1 MSLPPKSVLITGLI
15 LVSLMIISQ
24 AVSIPQPLYPV
35 KKYLLPVDWE
45 SIDRNN
51 NSIDDNLEDMAGRNI
66 TAYLILTRLPQ
77 SIDEELIREAGLR
90 IRYVFRKVVKGFLLE
105 GQADKII
112 SLYYTYRSIDLD
124 YDGYSDALYV
134 QATRKYSLYSFWST
148 RETDVRPRAW
158 NLGYFGRGVRIA
170 VLDTG
175 IYLGGRGFNNSSVEF
190 HDLVNGYTTPYDEV
204 GHGTMV
210 SYLIAGSITPQPRLG
225 EGENETLT
233 TYIDY
238 VLVKTYQGAYLT
250 GPFMVTGKTPILKY
264 NGYVVLYNSTARGLS
279 GFIYGASLV
288 HYPSYTINNPYSY
301 DKLWRLNVNYKT
313 LSNGYVLANLTL
325 ENPIS
330 NPPKGLY
337 YAAIYFDQN
346 ALGYLA
352 EVMGRIYLPIMRND
366 NYWLHSGVAPE
377 AGLVVFKVGDRDGID
392 TGLVTQALDMIADW
406 NSDNNESNDVN
417 VVSMSFGGS
426 SDDPTLHTAIQNA
439 LNYGVLSVVAAG
451 NDGYGANYAGNTY
464 PAAYPEVLTVAASNT
479 IGNITSYS
487 SMGGPS
493 SINSSIIKPD
503 VVAPGGSWYGPL
515 TMRDSDGDGE
525 VVFETGDRLEIS
537 LNDTQSAQGTSFSTP
552 QVAGLAGLVVEV
564 LREHGVWLND
574 AYHALLVKSII
585 TSSSHETYPLQR
597 EEGRD
602 YSPSLDHGWKDVNEG
617 YGMID
622 GYAAIKLALRVADY
636 LEYVYSLKN
645 TTLYDYGPHSETLP
659 LIHLGESIREGVLYG
674 ITDINEYLYERF
686 GPSSLEV
693 PVHFEKY
700 DWLLSETIPTR
711 YGARLLVSTSDPGG
725 ALYDLAAYMYD
736 QGRYDLVLLNNT
748 ASTSGVIDEYL
759 NIKPPSSELTGDYL
773 YIVSARRSIEDSPG
787 GNISLFIGPGL
798 TAEFVYGRYIWINS
812 SATAPPSLARYALI
826 IIYYVKPGDNTRYVY
841 AEAIA
846 NTTSLNNLAHIEG
859 YIRIVDQSALQDD
872 YDWYVGIVYTRD
884 KRSLSN
890 LTSSSVVEGP
900 VEVRVR
906 IGEPVVIDITGPLSS
921 VDNTPFKL
929 TARLIYNDTG
939 QPIPGKTVYF
949 YKSSDLSSWE
959 LIGSNTTDS
968 NGYAVLK
975 TSDAWSGVYY
985 YLAYYPGDNYTQYNY
1000 TPIVHSVT
1008 IYLRTSI
1015 SILISNQTPYTVQPV
1030 NITVQLYSQYN
1041 HTPLTGE
1048 NITIWVSSD
1057 NGASWR
1063 KLSSGQTGLNGYY
1076 NFTTIFLASG
1086 SYLVKANYTG
1096 NSGKLYLPAQTSSL
1110 SLESI
1115 KTPTNA
1121 SISLNDTRIEV
1132 YDTVAFITRLNYT
1145 YNGVSKPVT
1154 GATIILEYLN
1164 NTQWVPVDSGITD
1177 SNGYAVLTYRFERN
1191 GTYVFRIYYQGNET
1205 FKPYI
1210 SNNITLVA
1218 FSRATRIELV
1228 RIPKT
1233 APVNGVLFI
1242 EARLL
1247 DDVNSPVPMVNVT
1260 LQKQTSNGWI
1270 NITTNETDNNGYLL
1284 IKWSESIAGN
1294 YTYRLYYSGKPYIYN
1309 ASTST
1314 SFNVSVLKITIFLYL
1329 TTNTTSALINET
1341 VLFTARLT
1349 NNSEPVTG
1357 ETVYLQ
1363 VLENNEWINLAS
1375 STTNSGGYAFFTIT
1389 MKYAGNYTFRAY
1401 YPGSPE
1407 YDRAVSDEVIIEY
1420 KPIPTKLLLVASST
1434 AYTIEKVTVKAVLT
1448 TISGEPLT
1456 GQKVE
1461 FWISRDGGVSWVF
1474 IGENKTNSRGVAVF
1488 SYVFGINGTYL
1499 IKANYTDPGK
1509 YTGEWVYGDSENTT
1523 SITVSLT
1530 PTRLYICSNTTEA
1543 KINETVNVTLS
1554 LVDYYDNPVIGAQ
1567 ILVSLNTT
1575 NGVEYVNL
1583 TTNNHGLAFF
1593 TLSIDSYMIINV
1605 TGVFNDTNTYRA
1617 SSNSTIIRW
1626 VPLKTY
1632 TSLTASNTTP
1642 TTGSTITLT
1651 ATVIDE
1657 YGKPVKNYYIYFYV
1671 SRDNNTWM
1679 LIGLAALDSL
1689 GRASINY
1696 TVNSSGVY
1704 YFGAVFIDPATGL
1717 QGAWRYYSSSSTIIV
1732 NVSKTPTTLILSINT
1747 SRITLGET
1755 VELIALLKTTDNIPV
1770 NGAAIAFYYNNGGGW
1785 KLYGYAVTN
1794 ESGEAIIV
1802 FKPDSAGN
1810 YTFKAVY
1817 AGSNA
1822 YASSMSNNVSL
1833 TVYRK
1838 PSEII
1843 FILQNPAE
1851 PYPNTPVILVFKLQ
1865 SMGEPISNGA
1875 VAVFINNSLYGVY
1888 RTSIDGLLNITVK
1901 FAVPGNY
1908 TLTLIY
1914 NGTDSIAPV
1923 ELTYNITVKYSS
1935 ILTLNVTYEVLG
1947 NGSILFKLV
1956 ARLLINNQP
1965 ASGRKIYFYK
1975 KGSWVLI
1982 GTNTTN
1988 QNGTAILYWLD
1999 KNPSES
2005 ITFKAEYPGETSSW
2019 PTTVTRRI
2027 LVKVTT
2033 PMDEPP
2039 ITSITIAAALII
2051 LAYIISRRKRNK

>member
-1 MSLPPKSVLITGLI
+1 MSLPPKTRLFIALI
-15 LVSLMIISQ
+15 LLSLTIISQ
-24 AVSIPQPLYPV
+24 AYSAPPKLYPI
-35 KKYLLPVDWE
+35 KKYMLPSGWGN
-45 SIDRNN
+45 IDRNN
-51 NSIDDNLEDMAGRNI
+51 DFIDDNLENTGNRNVI
-66 TAYLILTRLPQ
+66 GYLILTRQPL
-77 SIDEELIREAGLR
+77 SIDEELIREAGIR
-90 IRYVFRKVVKGFLLE
+90 IRYVFKHVLKGFLIE
-105 GQADKII
+105 GSVDKII
-112 SLYYTYRSIDLD
+112 SLYYMYRSIDFD
-124 YDGYSDALYV
+124 HDGYSDALYV

-148 RETDVRPRAW
+148 REIDVRPRAW
-158 NLGYFGRGVRIA
+158 DLGYLGRGIRIA

-175 IYLGGRGFNNSSVEF
+175 IYLGGRGFNNSNVEF

-210 SYLIAGSITPQPRLG
+210 SYLIAGNITPQPRIG

-238 VLVKTYQGAYLT
+238 IRVETYQGAYLT
-250 GPFMVTGKTPILKY
+250 GPFMVTGDTPYLKY
-264 NGYVVLYNSTARGLS
+264 NGYVVLYNSSAKGLS
-279 GFIYGASLV
+279 DFIYSASLV
-288 HYPSYTINNPYSY
+288 HYPSYTIDNPYSY
-301 DKLWRLNVNYKT
+301 DKYWTLNINYIT
-313 LSNGYVLANLTL
+313 LNNGYVLANLTL
-325 ENPIS
+325 KDPIS

-337 YAAIYFDQN
+337 YVAIYFNQS
-346 ALGYLA
+346 ALEYLA
-352 EVMGRIYLPIMRND
+352 EVIGRIYLPIMRND
-366 NYWLHSGVAPE
+366 NYWLHSGVAPR
-377 AGLVVFKVGDRDGID
+377 AGLVVFKVGDSNGID
-392 TGLVTQALDMIADW
+392 TGLVSQALDMIAGW

-417 VVSMSFGGS
+417 VVSMSFGGP
-426 SDDPTLHTAIQNA
+426 SDDPTLHNAIKSA

-451 NDGYGANYAGNTY
+451 NDGYGSNYAGNTY

-515 TMRDSDGDGE
+515 TMRDSDQDGE
-525 VVFETGDRLEIS
+525 VVFETGDRFEIDF
-537 LNDTQSAQGTSFSTP
+537 NDTQSAQGTSFSTP

-597 EEGRD
+597 EEGHD
-602 YSPSLDHGWKDVNEG
+602 YSPSLDHGWKDANEG

-622 GYAAIKLALRVADY
+622 GYAAIKLALRVSDY
-636 LEYVYSLKN
+636 LEYVYGLKN
-645 TTLYDYGPHSETLP
+645 STPYDYGLHNETLP
-659 LIHLGESIREGVLYG
+659 LIHLEENVREGVLYG
-674 ITDINEYLYERF
+674 VSDINRYLYERF
-686 GPSSLEV
+686 GPSSLDV

-700 DWLLSETIPTR
+700 DWLLSEAIQTR
-711 YGARLLVSTSDPGG
+711 YGARLLVSSSDPGS

-736 QGRYDLVLLNNT
+736 PDQYDLVLLNNT
-748 ASTSGVIDEYL
+748 NGAKGIVDEYL
-759 NIKPPSSELTGDYL
+759 TIKPPSSELTDDYL
-773 YIVSARRSIEDSPG
+773 YIVSARRSSEESSS

-812 SATAPPSLARYALI
+812 SAAAPPSLARYALI

-846 NTTSLNNLAHIEG
+846 NTTSLNNLAHVEG

-872 YDWYVGIVYTRD
+872 YYWYVGIVYTRD
-884 KRSLSN
+884 KRALSN

-906 IGEPVVIDITGPLSS
+906 IGEPVIIDITGPSS
-921 VDNTPFKL
+921 SIDNTPFKL

-949 YKSSDLSSWE
+949 YRSIDLSDWE

-968 NGYAVLK
+968 NGYAVFK
-975 TSDAWSGVYY
+975 TSEAWSGVYY

-1000 TPIVHSVT
+1000 TRIVHSVT
-1008 IYLRTSI
+1008 IYLRTGI

-1086 SYLVKANYTG
+1086 AYLVKANYTG
-1096 NSGKLYLPAQTSSL
+1096 NSEKLYLSAQTSSL

-1121 SISLNDTRIEV
+1121 SVSLNDTRIEV
-1132 YDTVAFITRLNYT
+1132 YDTLAFITRLNYT
-1145 YNGVSKPVT
+1145 YNGVSKPIS
-1154 GATIILEYLN
+1154 GAELILEYLN
-1164 NTQWVPVDSGITD
+1164 NTQWIPADSSITD
-1177 SNGYAVLTYRFERN
+1177 SNGYTVLTYKFEKN
-1191 GTYVFRIYYQGNET
+1191 GTYIFRIYYPGNET
-1205 FKPYI
+1205 FKPY
-1210 SNNITLVA
+1210 SSDNITVVA
-1218 FSRATRIELV
+1218 YSRATRIELI
-1228 RIPKT
+1228 RTQKT
-1233 APVNGVLFI
+1233 APVNGVLI
-1242 EARLL
+1242 VEARLL
-1247 DDVNSPVPMVNVT
+1247 DDENSPVPMVNVT

-1270 NITTNETDNNGYLL
+1270 NITTNTTDTNGYLL

-1294 YTYRLYYSGKPYIYN
+1294 YTYRLYYPGKPYIYR
-1309 ASTST
+1309 ASASIG
-1314 SFNVSVLKITIFLYL
+1314 FNVSVLKITTFLYL
-1329 TTNTTSALINET
+1329 TSNTTSTFINET
-1341 VLFTARLT
+1341 VLLTARLT
-1349 NNSEPVTG
+1349 NNSEPVSG

-1363 VLENNEWINLAS
+1363 LLENNGWINLTS
-1375 STTNSGGYAFFTIT
+1375 STTNSGGYAFFNIT
-1389 MKYAGNYTFRAY
+1389 MEYAGNYTFRAY

-1407 YDRAVSDEVIIEY
+1407 YDRAVSDELTIEY
-1420 KPIPTKLLLVASST
+1420 KPIPTKLLLIASSK
-1434 AYTIEKVTVKAVLT
+1434 AYTVENVTIKAVLS

-1456 GQKVE
+1456 GQKVK

-1474 IGENKTNSRGVAVF
+1474 IGENATNSSGIALF
-1488 SYVFGINGTYL
+1488 KYVFRTNGTYL

-1530 PTRLYICSNTTEA
+1530 PTRLYIHSNTSTA
-1543 KINETVNVTLS
+1543 KINETVNVTFS
-1554 LVDYYDNPVIGAQ
+1554 LVDYYGDPVIGAH
-1567 ILVSLNTT
+1567 ILVSFNTT
-1575 NGVEYVNL
+1575 NGVEYIDL
-1583 TTNNHGLAFF
+1583 TTNNYGLAFL
-1593 TLSIDSYMIINV
+1593 TLSMDSYMIINV
-1605 TGVFNDTNTYRA
+1605 TGVFNKSSIYRG

-1632 TSLTASNTTP
+1632 TGLSASNTTP

-1657 YGKPVKNYYIYFYV
+1657 YGKPVKNYYIYYYV
-1671 SRDNNTWM
+1671 SRDNNTWA

-1696 TVNSSGVY
+1696 TANSSGIY
-1704 YFGAVFIDPATGL
+1704 YFRAVFIDPATGL
-1717 QGAWRYYSSSSTIIV
+1717 QGAWRYYSSSSIIIV

-1747 SRITLGET
+1747 SRIILGET
-1755 VELIALLKTTDNIPV
+1755 VELVALLKTTYNIPV
-1770 NGAAIAFYYNNGGGW
+1770 IGATIAFYYNNGSGW

-1794 ESGEAIIV
+1794 ESGKAIII

-1810 YTFKAVY
+1810 YTFKAIY
-1817 AGSNA
+1817 IGSDV
-1822 YASSMSNNVSL
+1822 YASSTSNNVSL
-1833 TVYRK
+1833 TVSRK

-1843 FILQNPAE
+1843 FITQNPAE
-1851 PYPNTPVILVFKLQ
+1851 PYPNTPVTLVFKLQ
-1865 SMGEPISNGA
+1865 SMGEPISNG
-1875 VAVFINNSLYGVY
+1875 VIAVFINNTLYGVY
-1888 RTSIDGLLNITVK
+1888 RTDRDGVLNITII
-1901 FAVPGNY
+1901 FTSPDYY
-1908 TLTLIY
+1908 TLTIVY
-1914 NGTDSIAPV
+1914 NGTNNTAPS
-1923 ELTYNITVKYSS
+1923 ELTYNLTVKYSS
-1935 ILTLNVTYEVLG
+1935 RLTLNVTYKVLG

-1956 ARLLINNQP
+1956 ARLLINNKP
-1965 ASGRKIYFYK
+1965 ANNRKIYFYK
-1975 KGSWVLI
+1975 KGSWRLI
-1982 GTNTTN
+1982 GTNTTD

-1999 KNPSES
+1999 KNPSEN
-2005 ITFKAEYPGETSSW
+2005 IVFKAEYPGETSSW
-2019 PTTVTRRI
+2019 PATVI
-2027 LVKVTT
+2027 SKIPVKAAI
-2033 PMDEPP
+2033 PMNEPP
-2039 ITSITIAAALII
+2039 ITPITIVIALIL
-2051 LAYIISRRKRNK
+2051 LAYIISRRKRSK